1 MDAGAPLQS
10 PKIEPLARA
19 SRPAAQGVG
28 QGKASASV
36 EAPPQTSVNRVAK
49 ELGVST
55 ERSAQTL
62 EENRAALQKAIEELR
77 AASRLSGRELGFRV
91 DEAIDRSIVTVSD
104 AKSGKV
110 IRQIPEEVVVR
121 VAQSIEQL
129 KGLLFDDSF

>member
-1 MDAGAPLQS
+1 
-10 PKIEPLARA
+10 
-19 SRPAAQGVG
+19 
-28 QGKASASV
+28 
-36 EAPPQTSVNRVAK
+36 VNRVAK